1 MSFLRGTS
9 LTVIA
14 LCVAAVATPRS
25 AAAQRPL
32 LGLVPTTQ
40 LPDSDFKNLRWVE
53 GTWRG
58 DAVGTKEPPFFER
71 YTFLDDSLI
80 QVTFYSDSTLRREIG
95 SGRIYHNGGRV
106 FEEAGSARWVA
117 VKMQPGEAL
126 FIPDRNAP
134 NRIRWQLNG
143 PDQWMVTIRSSMSG
157 TERIRMYQMHRI
169 H

>member
-1 MSFLRGTS
+1 MS
-9 LTVIA
+9 LTVFA
-14 LCVAAVATPRS
+14 LCIATIAVPRTS
-25 AAAQRPL
+25 AAQRPL

-58 DAVGTKEPPFFER
+58 DAVGTAEPPFFER

-95 SGRIYHNGGRV
+95 GGRIYHNGGRV

-117 VKMQPGEAL
+117 VRMRPGEAL

-143 PDQWMVTIRSSMSG
+143 PDQWLVTIRSSMSG
-157 TERIRMYQMHRI
+157 SERIRMYQMHRI